1 MPRSLHTN
9 DSLLRFVRD
18 PGGYPIEL
26 IEKS

>member
-9 DSLLRFVRD
+9 DSLLCFVRD
-18 PGGYPIEL
+18 LGGYPIEL